1 MSDIREHSATS
12 NWVRVLLKNS
22 STGVPLTG
30 LAYNSS
36 GLIISTICDVEA
48 SATAYTVAGS
58 NVETISTLGTFAAPS
73 ANKCRFKEVDATNHP
88 GIYEIQIADARF
100 SVANAKRIVISW
112 SGATNLLSGSY
123 EIVLDPDVNTNKLGG
138 TAQTGRDIGA
148 SVLLS
153 AGTGTGQL
161 DFTSGVV
168 KSNLVQILATAL
180 TETAGYLAAGFKKF
194 FNIASPTSTMNQI
207 TLVDT
212 TTTNTDMRGTDS
224 AALASELA
232 KVPKS
237 DGSTTWNATAVA
249 QVQSGLAT
257 STEVT
262 AIQNNTRVVRVVP
275 TVIERP
281 DSGTVTYRI
290 ELLLYDATGNME
302 APDSAPT
309 IALVDQGGTDL
320 SARLDSATM
329 ALVSTGR
336 YRATYT
342 ATSTDDLE
350 QLVWTFSVVEGGA
363 TRLYGNTS
371 LIVDTSA
378 VDFTAADRTKLESLH
393 SDWVDGGR
401 LDLLIDAILEDTGT
415 SLPALM
421 AASALRTALGL
432 ASANLDTQLGN
443 LPTNAELA
451 AAVAAVTATG
461 IDAATAT
468 KIADYVLRRGY
479 AAARASS
486 DGDAVA
492 FRSLLGAI
500 AKQVNKIDASGGSN
514 LLIKH
519 EDDSTTFGTQ
529 AMTGDAGA
537 DPIVTPDTT

>member
-537 DPIVTPDTT
+537 DPIVTLDTT

>member
-537 DPIVTPDTT
+537 DPIVTLDRT